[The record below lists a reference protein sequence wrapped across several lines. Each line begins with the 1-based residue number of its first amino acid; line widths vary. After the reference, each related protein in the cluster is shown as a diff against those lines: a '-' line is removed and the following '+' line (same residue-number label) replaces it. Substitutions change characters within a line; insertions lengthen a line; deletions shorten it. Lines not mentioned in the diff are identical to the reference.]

1 MALVR
6 AREPFATEFYGYSK
20 VVQPGDVYVDD
31 DPLVVAHRSLFEE
44 VRPTAGVGVEQATAA
59 PGERRNTRRG

>member
-6 AREPFATEFYGYSK
+6 ARAPFATEFYGYSR
-20 VVQPGDVYVDD
+20 VIQPGDVYVDD
-31 DPLVVAHRSLFEE
+31 DPLVRAHRSMFEE
-44 VRPTAGVGVEQATAA
+44 IVPTAGSAVEQATAA